1 MGYCYPVAAQGPPL
15 HPMNTSEEEILERKK
30 LTVAECAR
38 PVLEALPRGILLTS
52 RSGTRVNSMAIG
64 WGTLGFDW
72 STPVFVAFVREG
84 RFTRRQLD
92 ENPEFSIN
100 VPNGPFDHRII
111 AICGGKS
118 GRNTDKLTEAGLTLV
133 EPECITVPAIREL
146 PLTLECRVVYRQKQD
161 LSALDPKFLPR
172 CYPADVDGSHVGA
185 NRDAHIAYYGEIL
198 SAYLLQ

>member
-1 MGYCYPVAAQGPPL
+1 M
-15 HPMNTSEEEILERKK
+15 ERKK
-30 LTVAECAR
+30 LTVAECAH

-52 RSGTRVNSMAIG
+52 KSGAKVNSMAIG

-100 VPNGPFDHRII
+100 VPNGPFDRRII

-118 GRNTDKLTEAGLTLV
+118 GRNTDKISEAGLTLV
-133 EPECITVPAIREL
+133 EPESITVPAIREL

-161 LSALDPKFLPR
+161 LSVLDPKFLPR